1 MCQVGLNWRVK
12 WDPAD
17 VVDGV
22 GPTPNVCPPLG
33 ATPGDVAFIKGWCC
47 IICIMQY
54 IFGVALDSQKRCFIG
69 QRQGSRM
76 QRSESVAY
84 LDFGLKATPFGV

>member
-1 MCQVGLNWRVK
+1 MASGPSQHIS
-12 WDPAD
+12 WDLAN
-17 VVDGV
+17 VADGV
-22 GPTPNVCPPLG
+22 GPTSDVCPPIG
-33 ATPGDVAFIKGWCC
+33 ATPRDVAFIKGWCC

-84 LDFGLKATPFGV
+84 LDFGPKATPFGV